1 MSGYPQPVRN
11 SDTNRRRLVISSCL
25 AVASACIALSACGD
39 AIGSIDSGA
48 FDATL
53 DHATPN
59 IDAALDVTSDQST
72 LDVTLDVTLDA
83 TTDATT
89 DTPVG
94 VVDADATI
102 DPPIDVGKDAP
113 KDVTPIDVPVF
124 VDAPKDVAAEVTVV
138 PDATTCTSLPKMKL
152 TQVLS
157 GLSAPLYATSPPGDS
172 TRLFVVEKGGAI
184 KLSKN
189 GSILATPFL
198 DITSKVYIPGSAA
211 EGGLLGLAFHPNYAT
226 NRKFYVHYTAQPSGN
241 VVIAE
246 YTATNGGDTANTTE
260 TRIINTTHG
269 AWNHCGGML
278 AFGKDGYLYGAIGDG
293 AVGSSVLGQSPAQ
306 TLDPMST
313 YYLLGKLVRIDTANL
328 ATPPSGNK
336 SGYIWDWGLR
346 NPWRFSFD
354 RQDGTLYIADV
365 GKSLY
370 EEVDVEPAGSA
381 PRNYGWDT
389 MEGTHCY
396 SATTCSQTGFTA
408 AAVDHPRSEMASI
421 IGGYV
426 YRGSK
431 LTCMKGRYLY
441 SDYVTNNFFAFTW
454 NGSTATEKLDLSSDL
469 NPGSSITGI
478 ASFGE
483 DADGELYVVSV
494 STGRVY
500 RIDLE

>member
-1 MSGYPQPVRN
+1 MTRK
-11 SDTNRRRLVISSCL
+11 RIALASCL
-25 AVASACIALSACGD
+25 AVASAFASLSACSNGIESPDGGATD
-39 AIGSIDSGA
+39 AS
-48 FDATL
+48 
-53 DHATPN
+53 
-59 IDAALDVTSDQST
+59 VDQT
-72 LDVTLDVTLDA
+72 TADTAVDTGGKVDA
-83 TTDATT
+83 TTDGPLLDVTT
-89 DTPVG
+89 DTPVIIDG
-94 VVDADATI
+94 DPPADAPKDGPKDI
-102 DPPIDVGKDAP
+102 EVVKDAP
-113 KDVTPIDVPVF
+113 KDVPADVPVA
-124 VDAPKDVAAEVTVV
+124 DAPKDVAADTPV
-138 PDATTCTSLPKMKL
+138 ATDGPTSCTTLPKMKL
-152 TQVLS
+152 TSVIS
-157 GLSAPLYATSPPGDS
+157 GLSAPLYVTSPPGDS
-172 TRLFVVEKGGAI
+172 TRMFVVEKGGAI
-184 KLSKN
+184 KLFKN
-189 GSILATPFL
+189 GAVLATPFL
-198 DITSKVYIPGSAA
+198 DITSKVYIPGAAA

-246 YTATNGGDTANTTE
+246 FTATSGGDTANTTE

-306 TLDPMST
+306 SLDPTGT
-313 YYLLGKLVRIDTANL
+313 YYLLGKLLRIDTANL
-328 ATPPSGNK
+328 TTPPSGNK

-346 NPWRFSFD
+346 NAWRFSFD

-370 EEVDVEPAGSA
+370 EEVNVEPYGST

-396 SATTCSQTGFTA
+396 QATTCNQTGLTLPA
-408 AAVDHPRSEMASI
+408 IDHPRTEMASI

-431 LTCMKGRYLY
+431 LACMKGRYLY

-454 NGSTATEKLDLSSDL
+454 NGSIATDKMDLSSDL
-469 NPGSSITGI
+469 NPGTSITGI

-494 STGRVY
+494 SMGRVY